1 MKSRCG
7 AEHVSLELP
16 NRAGLANHD
25 IDLYRIF
32 VDQTLVERLDAGGG
46 NIPRSGRR
54 LAELNFNCVNLYR
67 RVNTWEDL
75 SLEYLNVIER
85 CGTGRFSRGV
95 RHMQQAQCGSK
106 AKKS

>member
-1 MKSRCG
+1 MKSRCI

-16 NRAGLANHD
+16 NRAGLTNHD
-25 IDLYRIF
+25 IDLYRIL

-46 NIPRSGRR
+46 NIPRSGRC
-54 LAELNFNCVNLYR
+54 LAELNFDCVNLYC

-85 CGTGRFSRGV
+85 CRTGRFSCGARY
-95 RHMQQAQCGSK
+95 MQ
-106 AKKS
+106 